1 MFVSTFTFADVVT
14 TPRERQTNSNRR
26 LEKMKIPKLSRLEF
40 IFDWYLASVAVWE
53 GYKGWAFSI
62 MSNAFGCI
70 PYSSGYR
77 AFFAIQ
83 VSVEDSFEDLE
94 GNSLN
99 HYSIDLHL
107 FWLPKPIISD
117 FDKAYIQAENLVGKN
132 FIHAIWEVIKWRRIE
147 KKEAKNVL

>member
-1 MFVSTFTFADVVT
+1 
-14 TPRERQTNSNRR
+14 
-26 LEKMKIPKLSRLEF
+26 MKIPKLSRLEF
-40 IFDWYLASVAVWE
+40 IFDWYLASFAVWD

-70 PYSSGYR
+70 PHSSGYR
-77 AFFAIQ
+77 SFFAIQ

-132 FIHAIWEVIKWRRIE
+132 FIHAIWEVMKWRRIE

>member
-1 MFVSTFTFADVVT
+1 MFVSTFTFADVAT

-26 LEKMKIPKLSRLEF
+26 REKMKIPKLSRLEF

-107 FWLPKPIISD
+107 LWLPKPIISD